1 MRAPRLH
8 LPTVVGRLRA
18 DRGLLVLVGTVVA
31 LTVALMGAV
40 SPVTERSA
48 DRAMAAAVRDA
59 GTRGTVTASL
69 PEWYDDPSGKTRDP
83 GTATQVRQDAD
94 VVRGAMP
101 SELAEV
107 LQPGVTTVTTTPLH
121 LVDGGPGRYLQLAF
135 VDTADGPPAVSYT
148 QGGAPQADRGRAQRP
163 SVQVA
168 VSEAAARA
176 LDLQVGDRVPALDE
190 HGRSVVV
197 AISGTFVPDDAGDES
212 WRVAPQLLE
221 PTRSTSGDEPR
232 TSAAALVSDVSLT
245 DLRFA
250 LPGDALRRRVV
261 FTPDPSAVTWRRS
274 AALERTIAALQSGA
288 GVGLGKTSWDSLLGT
303 VLQDGRTQVGAA
315 RGQAQVLLVGLLA
328 CALLVLV
335 LAGQLLARRRTGP
348 LTGAR
353 ERGASLPG
361 IALELVTESVLVT
374 AVGAATGLV
383 VVRLV
388 AGSVGWSWSVP
399 VLLVAAT
406 APAVLGVA
414 VAEGPTSRVPANRSA
429 RRVRARVALLR
440 RIGVEGVVLVAAALS
455 FVALRQ
461 RGVVGDEERGGG
473 GDLTA
478 ASAVT
483 WIAVAAAVVLVRL
496 TPPVLRWM
504 LRRTRRATGGVPLF
518 VAARLVRSGARV
530 LPVVVVVV
538 AVSGTTFA
546 AALAATLREGQ
557 AAGALSVVGGDARLD
572 TRPDAALAGVARE
585 VAGATGVRA
594 TAAVRVEDGVS
605 VSAHGGSAFVRLAVV
620 DAAAYE
626 QLLEASA
633 LPDAPQLARL
643 RPGGE
648 DRVPALLLGGPEGLR
663 DDPSLRWEDTSVPL
677 DVVGTA
683 PDVEDATDPVIVVDV
698 DALATFGVTVP
709 PDSVWAVGPG
719 AREALDAVTRST
731 AGITVV
737 AYADELQRRRDA
749 ALPSA
754 VGTLAAASCVL
765 LLVLGLLGVAL
776 AAATDAP
783 ARATSTGRLRALGTS
798 DRDLRRTLL
807 GELVTPVLIGAVAG
821 LATGVGCAWTVLG
834 ELSLENLTA
843 APQPPTPVV
852 PWWSVLSVVV
862 IAGCA
867 VALALA
873 DWRRVRRTPLAELLR
888 T

>member
-1 MRAPRLH
+1 MRTPRLH
-8 LPTVVGRLRA
+8 LPTVVGRLRS
-18 DRGLLVLVGTVVA
+18 DRGLLLLVGTVVA

-48 DRAMAAAVRDA
+48 DRAMAAVVQDA
-59 GTRGTVTASL
+59 GPRGTVLATL
-69 PEWYDDPSGKTRDP
+69 PEWYDDPEGKTRDP

-94 VVRGAMP
+94 FVRSGMP
-101 SELAEV
+101 RDLAEV

-121 LVDGGPGRYLQLAF
+121 LIDAGPGRYLQLAF
-135 VDTADGPPAVSYT
+135 VDTADGAPDVSYT
-148 QGGAPQADRGRAQRP
+148 RGAAPQAARGGARRP

-168 VSEAAARA
+168 VSEAAAQA
-176 LDLQVGDRVPALDE
+176 LDLQVGDRIPARDE

-197 AISGTFVPDDAGDES
+197 AISGTFVPDDAGDEA
-212 WRVAPQLLE
+212 WEVAPLLLE
-221 PTRSTSGDEPR
+221 PTTSTSEDEPR
-232 TSAAALVSDVSLT
+232 TAAAALVSDESLA
-245 DLRFA
+245 DLRLA

-261 FTPDPSAVTWRRS
+261 FAPEPAAVTWGRS
-274 AALERTIAALQSGA
+274 ASLERTIAALQSGA
-288 GVGLGKTSWDSLLGT
+288 GVGLGETSWDSLLGT
-303 VLQDGRTQVGAA
+303 VLRDGRAQVSAA
-315 RGQAQVLLVGLLA
+315 RGQAQVLLVGLLT

-335 LAGQLLARRRTGP
+335 LAGQLLVRRRAGS

-361 IALELVTESVLVT
+361 IAVELATESVLVT
-374 AVGAATGLV
+374 ALGAVTGLV

-388 AGSVGWSWSVP
+388 AGTVGWSWSVP
-399 VLLVAAT
+399 VLLVAAVT
-406 APAVLGVA
+406 PAVLGVA
-414 VAEGPTSRVPANRSA
+414 VAGGTTARVPANRSA
-429 RRVRARVALLR
+429 RRARARVAQLR
-440 RIGVEGVVLVAAALS
+440 RLGLELAVIVAAVLS
-455 FVALRQ
+455 GVALRQ
-461 RGVVGDEERGGG
+461 RGVVGDDGGG

-483 WIAVAAAVVLVRL
+483 WMAVAGAVVLVRL
-496 TPPVLRWM
+496 TPPALRWM

-546 AALAATLREGQ
+546 AAFAATLRDGQ

-572 TRPDAALAGVARE
+572 ARPDASLTEVARD
-585 VAGATGVRA
+585 VDGAAGVRA
-594 TAAVRVEDGVS
+594 AAAARVEDGVN

-633 LPDAPQLARL
+633 LPDASGLARL
-643 RPGGE
+643 RSGAGA
-648 DRVPALLLGGPEGLR
+648 RVPALFLGTPDGLR
-663 DDPSLRWEDTSVPL
+663 DDPSLRWEDTSIPL

-683 PDVEDATDPVIVVDV
+683 PDVQDATDPVVVVDA
-698 DALATFGVTVP
+698 DALAAAGVAVL

-719 AREALDAVTRST
+719 APEALDAVAARTPGAAVT
-731 AGITVV
+731 T
-737 AYADELQRRRDA
+737 YADELERRRDA

-754 VGTLAAASCVL
+754 LGALAAASCAL
-765 LLVLGLLGVAL
+765 LLVLGVLGVAL

-783 ARATSTGRLRALGTS
+783 SRATSIGRLRALGSS

-807 GELVTPVLIGAVAG
+807 GELVTPVLVAAVTG
-821 LATGVGCAWTVLG
+821 LAVGVGCAYAALG
-834 ELSLENLTA
+834 ALSLESLTA
-843 APQPPTPVV
+843 APGPPTPAV
-852 PWWSVLSVVV
+852 PWWTVLSVALL
-862 IAGCA
+862 AGCA
-867 VALALA
+867 VVLALL
-873 DWRRVRRTPLAELLR
+873 DWRRARGTPLAELLR